1 MLNKLRLWWALD
13 TQAEQQSA
21 DNPFGPLAPHQ
32 RRNSGPMLALAFG
45 WGFLITGLFI
55 GGLLG
60 AGRPFWPELVWSSLL
75 GNGVNFIVG
84 ALVGYMGYRT
94 GCNSGLLF
102 RLVYGNV
109 GAAVP
114 VLFLTVLLIFWQG
127 ITVGA
132 FSFAWVQD
140 FASPWFYVVA
150 VFAGLLYT
158 WTTYYG
164 VQGLEKVALP
174 ASLIL
179 VAVLMY
185 AGWYNVSQA
194 GGWDAFLALSR
205 TTAARN
211 PLTNVQ
217 AMNIVIGS
225 WIVGAV
231 VMAEYT
237 RFARQAWVAIAIP
250 FIVLI
255 VTQWILQFV
264 GAMGGVVSG
273 NFDFTVYMRSAGAV
287 VALFGL
293 IAMSLALWTTGDAN
307 LYLPSIQTAS
317 VFRRPKRVMVVIC
330 GLLGTLIGLGIYQR
344 FMDFITILATLAPP
358 LIGPV
363 IVDYYLCNRM
373 RFRTELLDRLPTWN
387 PVAVLAFAVGATS
400 AFYSPP
406 WIANGL
412 FGLLV
417 SMLVYGLLYRVAGG
431 LGIRLGH
438 ARAVAESELR
448 QALGARTG

>member
-1 MLNKLRLWWALD
+1 MQNRLRLWWTLD
-13 TQAEQQSA
+13 TRAEQQSA
-21 DNPFGPLAPHQ
+21 DNPFGPLTGAQ
-32 RRNSGPMLALAFG
+32 RRDTGPMLALAFG

-60 AGRPFWPELVWSSLL
+60 AGQPFWPDLVWSSLL
-75 GNGVNFIVG
+75 GNGVNFVVG

-140 FASPWFYVVA
+140 FDSPWFYVVA
-150 VFAGLLYT
+150 IFAGLLYT

-174 ASLIL
+174 AALVL
-179 VAVLMY
+179 VAVLVY
-185 AGWYNVSQA
+185 AGWFNLSQA
-194 GGWDAFLALSR
+194 GGWEAFLALSR
-205 TTAARN
+205 TTAAKN

-273 NFDFTVYMRSAGAV
+273 NFDFTVYMRTAGSAIS
-287 VALFGL
+287 LFGL
-293 IAMSLALWTTGDAN
+293 VAMSFALWTTGDAN

-344 FMDFITILATLAPP
+344 FMDFITVLAMVAPP

-373 RFRTELLDRLPTWN
+373 RFRAELLERLPAWN
-387 PVAVLAFAVGATS
+387 PVAIAAFAAGAVS
-400 AFYSPP
+400 AWFAPP

-412 FGLLV
+412 LGLLV
-417 SMLVYGLLYRVAGG
+417 SMVVYGVLYFLAQV

-438 ARAVAESELR
+438 ARAVADAS
-448 QALGARTG
+448 

>member
-1 MLNKLRLWWALD
+1 MLEKLRAWWTLD
-13 TQAEQQSA
+13 TAVEQGSP
-21 DNPFGPLAPHQ
+21 DNPFGPLSPAQ
-32 RRNSGPMLALAFG
+32 RQAAGPLLALAFG

-60 AGRPFWPELVWSSLL
+60 AGQAFWPDLALSALL
-75 GNGVNFIVG
+75 GNGVNFLVG

-94 GCNSGLLF
+94 GMNSGLLF

-114 VLFLTVLLIFWQG
+114 VLFLTVLLVFWQG

-140 FASPWFYVVA
+140 FDSPWFYAVA

-158 WTTYYG
+158 GTTYFG
-164 VQGLEKVALP
+164 VKGLEKVALP
-174 ASLIL
+174 AVLIL
-179 VAVLMY
+179 VAVLVY
-185 AGWYNVSQA
+185 AGWYNLGRA
-194 GGWDAFLALSR
+194 GGWDGFLALSR
-205 TTAARN
+205 ETAAKA
-211 PLTNVQ
+211 PLTTVQ

-237 RFARQAWVAIAIP
+237 RFARQAWVALAIP

-255 VTQWILQFV
+255 VAQWILQFV
-264 GAMGGVVSG
+264 GALGGVVSG
-273 NFDFTVYMRSAGAV
+273 NFDFTVYMRTVGPL

-293 IAMSLALWTTGDAN
+293 VAMSFALWTTGDAN

-330 GLLGTLIGLGIYQR
+330 GVLGTVIGLGIYQR
-344 FMDFITILATLAPP
+344 FMDFITVLATIAPP
-358 LIGPV
+358 IIGPV
-363 IVDYYLCNRM
+363 IVDYYLCNWM
-373 RFRTELLDRLPTWN
+373 RFRAELLDRLPAWN
-387 PVAVLAFAVGATS
+387 PIAVVAFAAGAGG
-400 AFYSPP
+400 AWFSPP

-417 SMLVYGLLYRVAGG
+417 SMVVYGVLYALAGLLGM
-431 LGIRLGH
+431 RLGH
-438 ARAVAESELR
+438 ARAAAAAE
-448 QALGARTG
+448 AP

>member
-1 MLNKLRLWWALD
+1 MFDKLRVWWTLD
-13 TQAEQQSA
+13 KAAEQDSP
-21 DNPFGPLAPHQ
+21 DNPFGPLAAGQ
-32 RRNSGPMLALAFG
+32 RRDAGPMLALAFG

-60 AGRPFWPELVWSSLL
+60 AGQPFWPELVWSSLL
-75 GNGVNFIVG
+75 GNGVNFVVG

-140 FASPWFYVVA
+140 FDSPWFYAVA
-150 VFAGLLYT
+150 IFAGLLYT

-174 ASLIL
+174 AALIL
-179 VAVLMY
+179 VAVLVY
-185 AGWYNVSQA
+185 AGWYNVNQA

-205 TTAARN
+205 TTAAKN

-273 NFDFTVYMRSAGAV
+273 NFDFTVYMRSVGTV
-287 VALFGL
+287 VSLFGL
-293 IAMSLALWTTGDAN
+293 IAMSFALWTTGDAN

-344 FMDFITILATLAPP
+344 FMDFITVLATIAPP
-358 LIGPV
+358 IIGPV

-373 RFRTELLDRLPTWN
+373 RFRTDLLDRLPAWN
-387 PVAVLAFAVGATS
+387 PIAVAAFAIGAAS
-400 AFYSPP
+400 AWFSPA

-417 SMLVYGLLYRVAGG
+417 SMAAYGILYALTGA
-431 LGIRLGH
+431 LGVRLGH
-438 ARAVAESELR
+438 ARAVAES
-448 QALGARTG
+448 GAPGR

>member
-1 MLNKLRLWWALD
+1 MFEKLRAWWTLD
-13 TQAEQQSA
+13 TAVERDSP
-21 DNPFGPLAPHQ
+21 DNPFGPLSPAQ
-32 RRNSGPMLALAFG
+32 RQATGPLLALAFG

-60 AGRPFWPELVWSSLL
+60 AGQAFWPDLALSSLL
-75 GNGVNFIVG
+75 GNGVNFVVG
-84 ALVGYMGYRT
+84 ALVGYMGYRS
-94 GCNSGLLF
+94 GMNSGLLF
-102 RLVYGNV
+102 RIVYGNV

-114 VLFLTVLLIFWQG
+114 VLFLTVLLVFWQG

-140 FASPWFYVVA
+140 FESPWFYAVA
-150 VFAGLLYT
+150 VLAGLLYT
-158 WTTYYG
+158 ATTYYG
-164 VQGLEKVALP
+164 VKGLERVALP
-174 ASLIL
+174 AVLVL
-179 VAVLMY
+179 VAVLIY
-185 AGWYNVSQA
+185 AGWYNLGRA
-194 GGWDAFLALSR
+194 GGWDGFLALSR
-205 TTAARN
+205 ETAAKA
-211 PLTNVQ
+211 PLTTVQ

-237 RFARQAWVAIAIP
+237 RFARQAWVSIAIP

-255 VTQWILQFV
+255 VAQWVLQFV

-273 NFDFTVYMRSAGAV
+273 NFDFTVYMRSVGPL

-293 IAMSLALWTTGDAN
+293 IAMSFALWTTGDAN

-344 FMDFITILATLAPP
+344 FMDFITVLATIAPP
-358 LIGPV
+358 IIGPV

-373 RFRTELLDRLPTWN
+373 HFRAELLDRLPAWN
-387 PVAVLAFAVGATS
+387 PIAVVAFAAGAVS
-400 AFYSPP
+400 AWFSPA

-417 SMLVYGLLYRVAGG
+417 SMAVYGLLYALSGL

-438 ARAVAESELR
+438 ARAA
-448 QALGARTG
+448 AGAGAR

>member
-1 MLNKLRLWWALD
+1 MFEKLRVWWALD
-13 TQAEQQSA
+13 KAAEQDSP
-21 DNPFGPLAPHQ
+21 DNPFGPLAPTQ
-32 RRNSGPMLALAFG
+32 RRDAGPMLALAFG

-60 AGRPFWPELVWSSLL
+60 AGQPFWPDLVWSSLL
-75 GNGVNFIVG
+75 GNGVNFLVG

-94 GCNSGLLF
+94 GMNSGLLF

-140 FASPWFYVVA
+140 FDSPWFYAIA

-174 ASLIL
+174 AVLIL
-179 VAVLMY
+179 VAVLVY
-185 AGWYNVSQA
+185 AGWYNIDRA

-205 TTAARN
+205 STAAKN
-211 PLTNVQ
+211 PLTDVQ

-237 RFARQAWVAIAIP
+237 RFARQAWVSIAIP

-273 NFDFTVYMRSAGAV
+273 NFDFTAYMRSVGPV
-287 VALFGL
+287 ISLFGL
-293 IAMSLALWTTGDAN
+293 VAMSFALWTTGDAN

-344 FMDFITILATLAPP
+344 FMDFINILAMIAPP

-373 RFRTELLDRLPTWN
+373 RFRADLLERLPAWN
-387 PVAVLAFAVGATS
+387 PIAVVSFVAGAVGAWL
-400 AFYSPP
+400 SPA

-412 FGLLV
+412 LGLLV
-417 SMLVYGLLYRVAGG
+417 SMVAYGVLYGLAST
-431 LGIRLGH
+431 LGVRLGH
-438 ARAVAESELR
+438 ARAVADS
-448 QALGARTG
+448 GAR

>member
-1 MLNKLRLWWALD
+1 MFEKFRVWWTLD
-13 TQAEQQSA
+13 KAAEQDSP
-21 DNPFGPLAPHQ
+21 DNPFGPLGPGQ
-32 RRNSGPMLALAFG
+32 RRDAGPMLALAFG

-60 AGRPFWPELVWSSLL
+60 AGQPFWPELGWSSLL
-75 GNGVNFIVG
+75 GNGVNFVVG

-140 FASPWFYVVA
+140 FESPWFYVVA
-150 VFAGLLYT
+150 IFAGLLYT

-174 ASLIL
+174 AALVL
-179 VAVLMY
+179 VAVLLY
-185 AGWYNVSQA
+185 AGWYNVNQA

-205 TTAARN
+205 TTAAKN

-273 NFDFTVYMRSAGAV
+273 NFDFTVYMRSVGTAV
-287 VALFGL
+287 SLFGL
-293 IAMSLALWTTGDAN
+293 IAMSFALWTTGDAN

-317 VFRRPKRVMVVIC
+317 VFRRPKRVMVVVC
-330 GLLGTLIGLGIYQR
+330 GLLHHRARHDCAADHRPGDRGLLHLQPDAVPDR
-344 FMDFITILATLAPP
+344 AA
-358 LIGPV
+358 GPV
-363 IVDYYLCNRM
+363 AGL
-373 RFRTELLDRLPTWN
+373 EPDR
-387 PVAVLAFAVGATS
+387 G
-400 AFYSPP
+400 
-406 WIANGL
+406 
-412 FGLLV
+412 
-417 SMLVYGLLYRVAGG
+417 GG
-431 LGIRLGH
+431 LRHRRGQRLVLPGVDCQRPVRPAGVH
-438 ARAVAESELR
+438 GGLR
-448 QALGARTG
+448 HPVRGRRRPGRPAGP

>member
-1 MLNKLRLWWALD
+1 VRERLRAWWHLD
-13 TQAEQQSA
+13 PEAERSSA
-21 DNPFGPLAPHQ
+21 DNPLEPLRPEQ
-32 RRNSGPMLALAFG
+32 RRPTGPMLALAFG

-60 AGRPFWPELVWSSLL
+60 AGQAFWPDLVWSALL
-75 GNGVNFIVG
+75 GNLVNFVVG

-127 ITVGA
+127 IVVGA

-140 FASPWFYVVA
+140 FDSPWFYVVA
-150 VFAGLLYT
+150 IGAGLLYT
-158 WTTYYG
+158 WTTYHG
-164 VQGLEKVALP
+164 VSGLEKVALP
-174 ASLIL
+174 ATLVL
-179 VAVLMY
+179 VAVLAY
-185 AGWYNVSQA
+185 AGWYNIDKA
-194 GGWDAFLALSR
+194 GGWTAFLALSAS
-205 TTAARN
+205 TAAKA
-211 PLTNVQ
+211 PLSTVQ
-217 AMNIVIGS
+217 AVNIVIGS

-237 RFARQAWVAIAIP
+237 RFARHAWVALAIP

-255 VTQWILQFV
+255 VAQWVLQFV

-273 NFDFTVYMRSAGAV
+273 SFDFTQYMQATGPV
-287 VALFGL
+287 IALFGL

-307 LYLPSIQTAS
+307 LYLPAIQTAS

-344 FMDFITILATLAPP
+344 FMDFINQLANLTPP

-363 IVDYYLCNRM
+363 IVDYFVFNARQ
-373 RFRTELLDRLPTWN
+373 FRTDLLDRLPAWN
-387 PVAVLAFAVGATS
+387 PLAVAAFAIGAAGS
-400 AFYSPP
+400 YWSPA
-406 WIANGL
+406 WLASGL

-417 SMLVYGLLYRVAGG
+417 SMAVYTAGYLVLRAMGSRVGQ
-431 LGIRLGH
+431 
-438 ARAVAESELR
+438 ARVVADPGR
-448 QALGARTG
+448 Q

>member
-1 MLNKLRLWWALD
+1 MLEKLHLWWTLD
-13 TQAEQQSA
+13 VGAEQRSA
-21 DNPFGPLAPHQ
+21 DNPFAPLTPAQ
-32 RRNSGPMLALAFG
+32 RRDTGPMLALAFG

-60 AGRPFWPELVWSSLL
+60 AGLPFWPDLVWSSLL
-75 GNGVNFIVG
+75 GNGVNFAVG
-84 ALVGYMGYRT
+84 ALVGYMGYRS

-109 GAAVP
+109 GAYVP
-114 VLFLTVLLIFWQG
+114 VLFLTVLLVFWQG

-140 FASPWFYVVA
+140 FDSPWFYVVA

-164 VQGLEKVALP
+164 VRGLEKVALP

-179 VAVLMY
+179 VTVLVY
-185 AGWYNVSQA
+185 AGWYNIGRA
-194 GGWDAFLALSR
+194 GGWDGFLALSAA
-205 TTAARN
+205 TAAKT

-225 WIVGAV
+225 WIVGAG

-237 RFARQAWVAIAIP
+237 RFARRAWVAIAIP

-255 VTQWILQFV
+255 VTQWVLQFV

-273 NFDFTVYMRSAGAV
+273 NFDFTVYMRSAGTV
-287 VALFGL
+287 ISLFGL
-293 IAMSLALWTTGDAN
+293 VAMSFALWTTGDAN

-330 GLLGTLIGLGIYQR
+330 GLLGTVIGLGIYQR
-344 FMDFITILATLAPP
+344 FMDFITILANFAPP

-363 IVDYYLCNRM
+363 IVDYYVCNQM
-373 RFRTELLDRLPTWN
+373 RFRAELLDRLPAWN
-387 PVAVLAFAVGATS
+387 SIAVLAFVIGAVS
-400 AFYSPP
+400 AWFSPT

-417 SMLVYGLLYRVAGG
+417 SMLVYGVLYG
-431 LGIRLGH
+431 LASVFGVRLGR
-438 ARAVAESELR
+438 ARAVAES
-448 QALGARTG
+448 

>member
-1 MLNKLRLWWALD
+1 MPDKLRDWWTLD
-13 TQAEQQSA
+13 PAAEQASA
-21 DNPFGPLAPHQ
+21 DNPFGPLAAHQ
-32 RRNSGPMLALAFG
+32 RRDAGPMLALAFG

-60 AGRPFWPELVWSSLL
+60 AGQPFWPDLVRTSLL
-75 GNGVNFIVG
+75 GNAVNFVVG
-84 ALVGYMGYRT
+84 ALVGYVGYRT
-94 GCNSGLLF
+94 GMNSGLLF

-114 VLFLTVLLIFWQG
+114 VLFLALLLIFWQG

-140 FASPWFYVVA
+140 FDSPWFPVVA
-150 VFAGLLYT
+150 VLAGLLYT

-164 VQGLEKVALP
+164 VRGLEKVALP
-174 ASLIL
+174 AALIL
-179 VAVLMY
+179 VAVLLY
-185 AGWYNVSQA
+185 AGWYNIDRA
-194 GGWDAFLALSR
+194 GSWAAFLELSR
-205 TTAARN
+205 ATAAKS
-211 PLTNVQ
+211 PLTDVQ
-217 AMNIVIGS
+217 ALNIVIGS

-237 RFARQAWVAIAIP
+237 RFARQAWVAVAIP
-250 FIVLI
+250 FIVLVI
-255 VTQWILQFV
+255 TQWILQFV

-273 NFDFTVYMRSAGAV
+273 NFDFTVYMRSIGTA

-293 IAMSLALWTTGDAN
+293 VAMSFALWTTGDAN

-330 GLLGTLIGLGIYQR
+330 GLLGTVIGLGIYQR
-344 FMDFITILATLAPP
+344 FMEFINVLAYLAPP

-373 RFRTELLDRLPTWN
+373 TFRADLLERLPAWN
-387 PVAVLAFAVGATS
+387 PLAVFAFAAGAAGS
-400 AFYSPP
+400 WFAPA

-417 SMLVYGLLYRVAGG
+417 SMAVYGVLYQLAQV

-438 ARAVAESELR
+438 ARAA
-448 QALGARTG
+448 APTGPSR

>member
-1 MLNKLRLWWALD
+1 MLAKLRVWWTLD
-13 TQAEQQSA
+13 TAAEERSA
-21 DNPFGPLAPHQ
+21 DNPFAALTPAQ
-32 RRNSGPMLALAFG
+32 RRDTGPMLALAFG

-60 AGRPFWPELVWSSLL
+60 AGRPFWPELVSSSLL
-75 GNGVNFIVG
+75 GNGVNFVVG

-102 RLVYGNV
+102 RFAYGNV

-114 VLFLTVLLIFWQG
+114 VLLLTVLLIFWQG

-140 FASPWFYVVA
+140 FSSPWFYTIA
-150 VFAGLLYT
+150 ICAGLLYT

-174 ASLIL
+174 AALIL
-179 VAVLMY
+179 VAVLVY
-185 AGWYNVSQA
+185 AGWYNVSRA
-194 GGWDAFLALSR
+194 GGWDGFLALSR
-205 TTAARN
+205 ATAGNA
-211 PLTNVQ
+211 PMTNVQ

-237 RFARQAWVAIAIP
+237 RFAREAWVAVAIP
-250 FIVLI
+250 FIVLV

-273 NFDFTVYMRSAGAV
+273 NFDFTVYMRTVGPV
-287 VALFGL
+287 VSLFGL
-293 IAMSLALWTTGDAN
+293 VAMSFALWTTGDAN

-344 FMDFITILATLAPP
+344 FMDFITVLASLAPP

-373 RFRTELLDRLPTWN
+373 TYRPELLHRLPAWN
-387 PVAVLAFAVGATS
+387 PLAVVAFAIGAGS
-400 AFYSPP
+400 AWFSPA

-417 SMLVYGLLYRVAGG
+417 SMVVYGLLWLVA
-431 LGIRLGH
+431 R
-438 ARAVAESELR
+438 
-448 QALGARTG
+448 

>member
-1 MLNKLRLWWALD
+1 MFEKLRVWWTLD
-13 TQAEQQSA
+13 RAAEQDSP
-21 DNPFGPLAPHQ
+21 DNPFGPLDPAQ
-32 RRNSGPMLALAFG
+32 RRDAGPMLALAFG

-60 AGRPFWPELVWSSLL
+60 AGQPFWPELVWSSLL
-75 GNGVNFIVG
+75 GNSVNFVVG

-140 FASPWFYVVA
+140 FESPWFYAVA
-150 VFAGLLYT
+150 IFAGLLYT
-158 WTTYYG
+158 GTTYYG
-164 VQGLEKVALP
+164 VRGLEKVALP
-174 ASLIL
+174 SVLIL
-179 VAVLMY
+179 VAVLVY
-185 AGWYNVSQA
+185 AGWYNLTQA

-205 TTAARN
+205 DTAAKN

-255 VTQWILQFV
+255 VAQWILQFV

-273 NFDFTVYMRSAGAV
+273 NFDFTVYMRSVGPV
-287 VALFGL
+287 IALFGL
-293 IAMSLALWTTGDAN
+293 IAMSFALWTTGDAN

-344 FMDFITILATLAPP
+344 FMDFITILATIAPP
-358 LIGPV
+358 IIGPV

-373 RFRTELLDRLPTWN
+373 RFRAELLERLPAWN
-387 PVAVLAFAVGATS
+387 PIAVAAFAIGAAS
-400 AFYSPP
+400 AWFSPP

-417 SMLVYGLLYRVAGG
+417 SMVAYGVLYALTGA

-438 ARAVAESELR
+438 ARALADSG
-448 QALGARTG
+448 LGTR

>member
-1 MLNKLRLWWALD
+1 MQNKLRHWWTLD
-13 TQAEQQSA
+13 AHAEEQSA
-21 DNPFGPLAPHQ
+21 DNPFGPLTASQ
-32 RRNSGPMLALAFG
+32 RRDSGPMLALAFG

-60 AGRPFWPELVWSSLL
+60 AGQPFWPELVWSSLL
-75 GNGVNFIVG
+75 GNSVNFAVG

-114 VLFLTVLLIFWQG
+114 VLLLTVLLVFWQG

-140 FASPWFYVVA
+140 FDSPWFYVVA

-174 ASLIL
+174 AALIL
-179 VAVLMY
+179 VAVLVY
-185 AGWYNVSQA
+185 AGWFNLREA

-211 PLTNVQ
+211 PLSNVQ

-255 VTQWILQFV
+255 LTQWILQFV

-273 NFDFTVYMRSAGAV
+273 NFDFTVYMRTAGSAI
-287 VALFGL
+287 ALFGL
-293 IAMSLALWTTGDAN
+293 VAMSFALWTTGDAN

-330 GLLGTLIGLGIYQR
+330 GLLGTVIGLGIYQR
-344 FMDFITILATLAPP
+344 FMDFITVLAMVAPP

-373 RFRTELLDRLPTWN
+373 RFRAELLERLPAWN
-387 PVAVLAFAVGATS
+387 PVAVVAFAVGAVS
-400 AFYSPP
+400 AWFAPP

-412 FGLLV
+412 LGLLV
-417 SMLVYGLLYRVAGG
+417 SMVVYGVLYLLAQI
-431 LGIRLGH
+431 LGVRLGH
-438 ARAVAESELR
+438 ARAVAD
-448 QALGARTG
+448 AP

>member
-1 MLNKLRLWWALD
+1 MQNRLRLWWTLD
-13 TQAEQQSA
+13 ARAEQQSA
-21 DNPFGPLAPHQ
+21 DNPFGPLTAAQ
-32 RRNSGPMLALAFG
+32 RRDSGPMLALAFG

-60 AGRPFWPELVWSSLL
+60 AGQPFWPELVWSSLL
-75 GNGVNFIVG
+75 GNSVNFVVG

-114 VLFLTVLLIFWQG
+114 VLLLTVLLIFWQG

-140 FASPWFYVVA
+140 FDSPWFYVVA
-150 VFAGLLYT
+150 IFASLLYT

-174 ASLIL
+174 AALIL
-179 VAVLMY
+179 VAVLVY
-185 AGWYNVSQA
+185 AGWFNLRQA

-273 NFDFTVYMRSAGAV
+273 NFDFTVYMRTAGSAIS
-287 VALFGL
+287 LFGL
-293 IAMSLALWTTGDAN
+293 IAMSFALWTTGDAN

-317 VFRRPKRVMVVIC
+317 VFKRPKRVMVVIC
-330 GLLGTLIGLGIYQR
+330 GLLGTVIGLGIYQR
-344 FMDFITILATLAPP
+344 FMDFITVLAMVAPP

-373 RFRTELLDRLPTWN
+373 RFRAELLPRLPAWN
-387 PVAVLAFAVGATS
+387 PVAVVAFAVGAVS
-400 AFYSPP
+400 AWFAPP

-412 FGLLV
+412 LGLLV
-417 SMLVYGLLYRVAGG
+417 SMVVYGVLYLLAQVFGV
-431 LGIRLGH
+431 RLGH
-438 ARAVAESELR
+438 ARAVADAS
-448 QALGARTG
+448 